1 MRLGCQRAECTF
13 FVPSLRAFR
22 AEAPA
27 GARRLRRPIGAVA
40 AGFLWIAAAAGHG
53 ARAHPVVASPEGT
66 PPRPIEF
73 RDIPGWP
80 GEAVAGALEPF
91 LGTCRGLRERG
102 DDRPLG
108 GAGEL
113 ARFGGRAGAFAGA
126 CAEAEGL
133 AGRLRLSTDDGTPDG
148 ADPVSGTGSGPP
160 GPGDA
165 ARRRAALVRSFFER
179 RFQAFAVGTGLMTGY
194 YEPEL
199 RGAEYPV
206 GAFQVPLHAPP
217 PPLTSDGALP
227 DRAAIEAGALAGLG
241 LELAWVDDP
250 VDAFFLHVQGSGRLR
265 LHDGRVLR
273 VGYAGQNGHPYK
285 AVGRVLL
292 DTGAVPRERMSMQA
306 IRAWLAA
313 AEPTEAAALLRHNPS
328 YVFFRVLDGPAPGEG
343 PPGALGV
350 PLTPGR
356 SLAVDPAFIP
366 FGAPVFAAT
375 RDPVDGAP
383 VRRLLHAQDTGGAI
397 RGPARGDLF
406 WGWGEAAAARAG
418 LMREAAALFV
428 LVPRE
433 EPDAGA
439 AAGPPAVA
447 EAGAAL
453 LPAAPAA
460 P

>member
-1 MRLGCQRAECTF
+1 MVGRWSRSGRRRALRIISVAALAVGLTAAPGSRAE
-13 FVPSLRAFR
+13 PL
-22 AEAPA
+22 
-27 GARRLRRPIGAVA
+27 
-40 AGFLWIAAAAGHG
+40 AAAVPPPEMEA
-53 ARAHPVVASPEGT
+53 APFRPV
-66 PPRPIEF
+66 EF

-80 GEAVAGALEPF
+80 GDDAVEALEPF
-91 LGTCRGLRERG
+91 LGTCRGLREWG
-102 DDRPLG
+102 AAGRPLG

-113 ARFGGRAGAFAGA
+113 ARLGGRAAAFDEA
-126 CAEAEGL
+126 CAEAERL
-133 AGRLRLSTDDGTPDG
+133 SGRLRRP
-148 ADPVSGTGSGPP
+148 ADPALANALPYGRHALENRD
-160 GPGDA
+160 DA
-165 ARRRAALVRSFFER
+165 AERQALARDFFER
-179 RFQAFAVGTGLMTGY
+179 RFRAFAAGTGLMTGY

-217 PPLTSDGALP
+217 PLLPFGEVLP
-227 DRAAIEAGALAGLG
+227 DRGAIEAGALAGLG
-241 LELAWVDDP
+241 LEFAWVDDP
-250 VDAFFLHVQGSGRLR
+250 VDAFFLHVQGSGRVR
-265 LHDGRVLR
+265 LHDGRTLR
-273 VGYAGQNGHPYK
+273 LGYAGQNGHPYRAIGK
-285 AVGRVLL
+285 PLV
-292 DTGAVPRERMSMQA
+292 DSGAVPRERMSMQA

-313 AEPTEAAALLRHNPS
+313 APPGEAAALLRHNPS

-383 VRRLLHAQDTGGAI
+383 IRRLLHAQDTGGAI

-418 LMREAAALFV
+418 LMREAAELFV
-428 LVPRE
+428 LVPRGRE
-433 EPDAGA
+433 GE
-439 AAGPPAVA
+439 A
-447 EAGAAL
+447 EASAAAL
-453 LPAAPAA
+453 LPEAPAA

>member
-1 MRLGCQRAECTF
+1 VALALAVGSAAARAPLAQPAPEAAA
-13 FVPSLRAFR
+13 PPGSP
-22 AEAPA
+22 AEAA
-27 GARRLRRPIGAVA
+27 LFRPV
-40 AGFLWIAAAAGHG
+40 
-53 ARAHPVVASPEGT
+53 
-66 PPRPIEF
+66 EF
-73 RDIPGWP
+73 RDVPGWP
-80 GEAVAGALEPF
+80 GDDAAQALEPF
-91 LGTCRGLRERG
+91 LGTCRGLRHWG
-102 DDRPLG
+102 DNRALG

-113 ARFGGRAGAFAGA
+113 ARLGGRAGAFTEA
-126 CAEAEGL
+126 CAEAVRL
-133 AGRLRLSTDDGTPDG
+133 AERLRFPDLPAVAG
-148 ADPVSGTGSGPP
+148 DASMD
-160 GPGDA
+160 GDA
-165 ARRRAALVRSFFER
+165 ATGRRDLARGFFER
-179 RFQAFAVGTGLMTGY
+179 RFRAFAAGTGLMTGY

-217 PPLTSDGALP
+217 SLPADGTPLP
-227 DRAAIEAGALAGLG
+227 DRAAIEAGALAGMG

-265 LHDGRVLR
+265 LHDGRTLR
-273 VGYAGQNGHPYK
+273 VGYAGQNGHPYR
-285 AVGRVLL
+285 AIGRLL
-292 DTGAVPRERMSMQA
+292 IESGAVPRERMSMQA

-313 AEPTEAAALLRHNPS
+313 AGPGEAASALRHNPS
-328 YVFFRVLDGPAPGEG
+328 YVFFRALEGLEPGQG

-375 RDPVDGAP
+375 RDPLDGAP

-418 LMREAAALFV
+418 LMREAAEVFV

-433 EPDAGA
+433 R
-439 AAGPPAVA
+439 AAGEGAV
-447 EAGAAL
+447 EASEPGDAAPL
-453 LPAAPAA
+453 LPAAPVG